1 MEQAV
6 LAVLDAYH
14 GHVESEPAQ
23 TRAQRSQRKP
33 QAPQLNPQLQPQS
46 QLNRRQYSTE
56 QETGRLLNILARSQR
71 APKILELGTSFG
83 YSTIWLA
90 DAARAAGGRLTTIE
104 LHDYK
109 SAYARDMSTQ
119 AGLAAYVDFQIGNA
133 VVLIKDLRFKPD
145 FVLIDVWKNLYEPC
159 LEAVYPKLNAGAI
172 IVAAKM
178 NWPHDDDA
186 SRYLR
191 TVRAKAGVKS
201 VSLAGSTRSRRLVIW
216 VRPADAAG
224 CRC

>member
-14 GHVESEPAQ
+14 GHVDGADAEANASRP
-23 TRAQRSQRKP
+23 QRKP
-33 QAPQLNPQLQPQS
+33 QPLQSRQSSPQQSPPQS
-46 QLNRRQYSTE
+46 RLEPDRRRYSTE
-56 QETGRLLNILARSQR
+56 QETGRLINILARSQR

-133 VVLIKDLRFKPD
+133 VVLIDDLRFKPD

-159 LEAVYPKLNAGAI
+159 LEAVYPKLNSGAI

-186 SRYLR
+186 KRYLR
-191 TVRAKAGVKS
+191 TVRAKPGVKS
-201 VSLAGSTRSRRLVIW
+201 LSLAVGAGLEISRYR
-216 VRPADAAG
+216 
-224 CRC
+224 

>member
-14 GHVESEPAQ
+14 GPVDSANADGKTSRPQRKAQLQSSQLQQQPRVES
-23 TRAQRSQRKP
+23 
-33 QAPQLNPQLQPQS
+33 
-46 QLNRRQYSTE
+46 NRRRYSTE
-56 QETGRLLNILARSQR
+56 QETGRLINILARSQR

-133 VVLIKDLRFKPD
+133 VVLIEDLRFQPD

-159 LEAVYPKLNAGAI
+159 LEAVYPKLNSGAI

-186 SRYLR
+186 KRYLT
-191 TVRAKAGVKS
+191 TVRAKPGLKS
-201 VSLAGSTRSRRLVIW
+201 LSLAVGAGLEISRYR
-216 VRPADAAG
+216 
-224 CRC
+224 

>member
-14 GHVESEPAQ
+14 GPVDSANADGKTSRPQRKAQLQSSQLQQQPRVES
-23 TRAQRSQRKP
+23 
-33 QAPQLNPQLQPQS
+33 
-46 QLNRRQYSTE
+46 NRRRYSTE
-56 QETGRLLNILARSQR
+56 QETGRLINILARSQR

-133 VVLIKDLRFKPD
+133 VVLIEDLRFQPD

-159 LEAVYPKLNAGAI
+159 LEAVYPKLNSGAI

-186 SRYLR
+186 KRYLTTVRGKPGLKSLSLAVGAGLEISRYR
-191 TVRAKAGVKS
+191 
-201 VSLAGSTRSRRLVIW
+201 
-216 VRPADAAG
+216 
-224 CRC
+224 

>member
-14 GHVESEPAQ
+14 GHVDSASAEGRGA
-23 TRAQRSQRKP
+23 RAQRKP
-33 QAPQLNPQLQPQS
+33 QPQPQPQS
-46 QLNRRQYSTE
+46 PLNRRRYSTE
-56 QETGRLLNILARSQR
+56 QETGRLINILARSQR

-109 SAYARDMSTQ
+109 SQYARDMSTQ

-172 IVAAKM
+172 IVADKM
-178 NWPHDDDA
+178 NWPHDEDA
-186 SRYLR
+186 RRYLR

-201 VSLAGSTRSRRLVIW
+201 LSLAVGAGLEVSRYR
-216 VRPADAAG
+216 
-224 CRC
+224 

>member
-14 GHVESEPAQ
+14 GHVDSASVEGRGA
-23 TRAQRSQRKP
+23 RAQRKP
-33 QAPQLNPQLQPQS
+33 QPQPQPQS
-46 QLNRRQYSTE
+46 PLNRRRYSTE
-56 QETGRLLNILARSQR
+56 QETGRLINILARSQR

-109 SAYARDMSTQ
+109 SQYARDMSTQ

-172 IVAAKM
+172 IVADKM
-178 NWPHDDDA
+178 NWPHDEDA
-186 SRYLR
+186 RRYLR

-201 VSLAGSTRSRRLVIW
+201 LSLAVGAGLEVSRYR
-216 VRPADAAG
+216 
-224 CRC
+224 

>member
-14 GHVESEPAQ
+14 GHVDSASAEG
-23 TRAQRSQRKP
+23 RAARPQRKP
-33 QAPQLNPQLQPQS
+33 QPQLQVS
-46 QLNRRQYSTE
+46 RRGYSTE
-56 QETGRLLNILARSQR
+56 QETGRLINILARSQR

-109 SAYARDMSTQ
+109 SEYARDMSTR

-133 VVLIKDLRFKPD
+133 VVLIGDLRFKPD

-159 LEAVYPKLNAGAI
+159 LEAVYPRLNSGAI
-172 IVAAKM
+172 IVAGKM

-186 SRYLR
+186 RRYLR
-191 TVRAKAGVKS
+191 TVRAKPGLKS
-201 VSLAGSTRSRRLVIW
+201 LSLAVGAGLEVSRYR
-216 VRPADAAG
+216 
-224 CRC
+224 

>member
-14 GHVESEPAQ
+14 GHVDSAS
-23 TRAQRSQRKP
+23 AKAKALGIQRKP
-33 QAPQLNPQLQPQS
+33 LPQAQAQS
-46 QLNRRQYSTE
+46 TSNRRRYMTE
-56 QETGRLLNILARSQR
+56 RETGRLIHILARSQQ

-109 SAYARDMSTQ
+109 SAYARDMSAQ
-119 AGLAAYVDFQIGNA
+119 AGLAAYVDFLIGNA
-133 VVLIKDLRFKPD
+133 VVLIGDLPFKPD

-159 LEAVYPKLNAGAI
+159 LEAVYPKLNTGAI
-172 IVAAKM
+172 IVAGKM
-178 NWPHDDDA
+178 NWPHDEDA
-186 SRYLR
+186 RRYLR
-191 TVRAKAGVKS
+191 AVRAKAGVKS
-201 VSLAGSTRSRRLVIW
+201 LSLAVGAGLEISRYR
-216 VRPADAAG
+216 
-224 CRC
+224 